1 MNTNFIKGHVWVF
14 QGFDANPKALL
25 MKALSVFV
33 SEVSVMVKIAVD
45 NRVSII
51 MEFFGTGNC
60 GEISNLVF
68 SSFPCHPV
76 DTNLRSW

>member
-1 MNTNFIKGHVWVF
+1 MHWSSMNTNFIKGHVWVF

-33 SEVSVMVKIAVD
+33 SEVSVMAKIAVD

-51 MEFFGTGNC
+51 VEFLAQ
-60 GEISNLVF
+60 EIVEKSPTWY
-68 SSFPCHPV
+68 FPPSRV
-76 DTNLRSW
+76 IL